1 MLPPEDVVRPRV
13 QPKRENPVDDPA
25 APQPVDGDATRTAPG
40 GATAREGAATQ
51 TVVDA
56 FSPPYGG
63 PASHRP
69 YDFTDLTLAA
79 ARPDPGEESEP
90 PDPASPEALEEAFPE
105 LETSRAETVESI
117 SDNAERLRD
126 GTLEEK
132 ISAAAALARD
142 LQPERLPEL
151 LEHLGIQD
159 QATVK
164 LLTDGDALG
173 AASTLADPEASA
185 ADKASAALTLVDS
198 IGELAPQELGEALRP
213 YLATLPAASQLIDSI
228 ETFLDPE
235 ASALEKAEA
244 TLDLAVAVRDSVG
257 EAFPE
262 LAQRLRATESFSR
275 SLAAGLTLLDPDA
288 SLQDRAA
295 AAVELAA
302 NVPSLAGDA
311 RAIGDF
317 LRGQGV
323 PDAEAVRAA
332 IDELPIAD
340 RLPES
345 LRDSLDPEVVADLT
359 AEQAD
364 ELTRLAADPELAESL
379 ATTLGRLHDPQAV
392 GALLD
397 SLDQLD
403 DSGARK
409 ALLET
414 LGGLQDGVADELLTS
429 TIDGRPAAE
438 ALGDLMERL
447 GPEGRESFAKLVK
460 DFDKGAL
467 EIALRFTD
475 GVGDDVLES
484 TLRVLDD
491 ADSRQVATALKA
503 LDGILSRA
511 GVALTGEIAETV
523 LRGLTKIIPI
533 AGAAPAGYDAVRLGG
548 IAADTSLPPG
558 IRFLALQ
565 GTKLNAVDA
574 GLSLAEPFIAEFF
587 GIPVAAD
594 IAIGIAELGIDLVV
608 TDQLNRYEA
617 DPEGYQA
624 PDWLGA
630 LNVALAAAQGP
641 QGVAELALIYGPNGA
656 VDLAGQTA
664 RFGGDAAIHAAE
676 VSAELTA
683 QGIGEGLH
691 YTAEGLHLLA
701 DIVRNPSKYGEA
713 AVELGQQ
720 AVAQLSEL
728 AQGAGE
734 LAQQAAEELGN
745 LVSDLKD
752 LGAEGI
758 EALGWIATHPGEAAE
773 QAISALSD
781 LAERGI
787 ELGTAAGRAMAEGA
801 LTALGAAR
809 DALGAAGR
817 AAEEAYDAASR
828 AIDSAVDKAVE
839 LGERGIETLGWIAN
853 NPGEAAEIARQALV
867 DVASEAGELAQAAY
881 DQIVDLGQEG
891 VELAQQVASNL
902 VDAGEAAVEMLEY
915 VVNNPGE
922 AAEQVRRAAVEA
934 LGDIAEGVG
943 DAADAAAEALV
954 GFVDNGIQE
963 AKDTVTHLLTSGGEA
978 AQRVIS
984 TLDDELS
991 EGMQEVVS
999 GLADLGDAGLDA
1011 LNDLKNAGVSFAG
1024 DVLDGL
1030 GWAYDNTIGRIPGL

>member
-1 MLPPEDVVRPRV
+1 MPADPPQA
-13 QPKRENPVDDPA
+13 QPQESS
-25 APQPVDGDATRTAPG
+25 APPPTQSAS
-40 GATAREGAATQ
+40 TARDEAAAQ
-51 TVVDA
+51 GVVSA
-56 FSPPYGG
+56 FQPQDT
-63 PASHRP
+63 ASGL
-69 YDFTDLTLAA
+69 YDFTGFRFTVAA
-79 ARPDPGEESEP
+79 EAAPEPDGGGEP
-90 PDPASPEALEEAFPE
+90 ADPASPQALTEAFPE

-117 SDNAERLRD
+117 SENAAQLRD
-126 GTLEEK
+126 GSLEER

-151 LEHLGIQD
+151 LEHLGIED

-164 LLTDGDALG
+164 LLTDTDALR

-185 ADKASAALTLVDS
+185 ADKAGAALTLVDS
-198 IGELAPQELGEALRP
+198 IGELVPQELGEALRP
-213 YLATLPAASQLIDSI
+213 YLAALPAASQLIDSI

-244 TLDLAVAVRDSVG
+244 TLDLATAVRDSVG

-275 SLAAGLTLLDPDA
+275 SLAAGLTLLDPNA

-323 PDAEAVRAA
+323 SDADALRAA
-332 IDELPIAD
+332 IDELPVAD

-345 LRDSLDPEVVADLT
+345 LRGSVDPEVAAALT
-359 AEQAD
+359 PEQAD
-364 ELTRLAADPELAESL
+364 ELTRLAADPELAETL
-379 ATTLGRLHDPQAV
+379 TATLGRLHDPQAV
-392 GALLD
+392 EALLG
-397 SLDQLD
+397 SLDGLD
-403 DSGARK
+403 DSAARK
-409 ALLET
+409 ALLDT

-429 TIDGRPAAE
+429 TLDGRPAAE
-438 ALGDLMERL
+438 ALGGLMSRL

-467 EIALRFTD
+467 EIALRLSD
-475 GVGDDVLES
+475 SAGDDVLES
-484 TLRVLDD
+484 TLRVLGG
-491 ADSRQVATALKA
+491 ADSRQAATALKA

-533 AGAAPAGYDAVRLGG
+533 AGAVPAGYDAVRLSQL
-548 IAADTSLPPG
+548 ATDTSLPPD

-574 GLSLAEPFIAEFF
+574 GLSIAEPFIAAFF

-594 IAIGIAELGIDLVV
+594 IAVGIAELGIDLVV
-608 TDQLNRYEA
+608 TDQLSKYEA
-617 DPEGYQA
+617 DPDNYQA

-630 LNVALAAAQGP
+630 LNVALAASQGP

-656 VDLAGQTA
+656 VDLAGQVA
-664 RFGGDAAIHAAE
+664 RFGGDAAIRAAE

-701 DIVRNPSKYGEA
+701 DIIRNPSKYGEA

-734 LAQQAAEELGN
+734 LAQRAAEELG
-745 LVSDLKD
+745 
-752 LGAEGI
+752 AEGL

-773 QAISALSD
+773 RAISALSD
-781 LAERGI
+781 LAQRGI
-787 ELGTAAGRAMAEGA
+787 ELGTEAGRALAEGA

-809 DALGAAGR
+809 DALGVAGR
-817 AAEEAYDAASR
+817 AAQQAYDAATR
-828 AIDSAVDKAVE
+828 AIDSAVDTAVE
-839 LGERGIETLGWIAN
+839 LGERGIETLGWIATH
-853 NPGEAAEIARQALV
+853 PGEAAEIVREALV

-881 DQIVDLGQEG
+881 DQIIDLGQDG
-891 VELAQQVASNL
+891 VELAQRVAGNL

-922 AAEQVRRAAVEA
+922 AAAEVRRVAVES
-934 LGDIAEGVG
+934 LGAIAEGVG

-963 AKDTVTHLLTSGGEA
+963 ARDTVTHLLTSGGEA

-984 TLDDELS
+984 TLGDELS
-991 EGMQEVVS
+991 EGMQEVVA

-1011 LNDLKNAGVSFAG
+1011 LNDLKNAGIGFAE
-1024 DVLDGL
+1024 DVLGGL
-1030 GWAYDNTIGRIPGL
+1030 ADAGGWVYDNTLGRIPGF